1 MFAIFKAIIN
11 WISHAPERLTL
22 ILDAADRLAFST
34 QLARR
39 RWQTL
44 RGNQQLDKQKR
55 DARPGMKTVARQ
67 ESTSAITRQAQR
79 TSDRQRSA
87 TRAAGQA
94 PEGAVD
100 SPRLIHVGLK
110 VGQ

>member
-1 MFAIFKAIIN
+1 MFNMFAIFKAIIN

-44 RGNQQLDKQKR
+44 RGNQQL
-55 DARPGMKTVARQ
+55 
-67 ESTSAITRQAQR
+67 E
-79 TSDRQRSA
+79 
-87 TRAAGQA
+87 
-94 PEGAVD
+94 
-100 SPRLIHVGLK
+100 
-110 VGQ
+110 

>member
-44 RGNQQLDKQKR
+44 RGNQQL
-55 DARPGMKTVARQ
+55 
-67 ESTSAITRQAQR
+67 E
-79 TSDRQRSA
+79 
-87 TRAAGQA
+87 
-94 PEGAVD
+94 
-100 SPRLIHVGLK
+100 
-110 VGQ
+110 